1 MTLKSQVTKARTD
14 QRDCTKRKNFCL
26 SRETMNRVKR
36 RLREWEKII
45 ENFIPEKGS
54 ISRIYKELL
63 HPNSKKRKNLI
74 KNKQRTWIDLSPK
87 KIHWWPTPHGKMFN
101 TANHQ
106 GNAYQRHRWDNH
118 FMPIRIAPIKNR
130 TSVSKGAT
138 DTGTLVHSWW
148 EYKML

>member
-1 MTLKSQVTKARTD
+1 MKRFRPTLGLYVPSGLSFYPHVNPYWERKAQLPENKAKV

-74 KNKQRTWIDLSPK
+74 KNKQRT
-87 KIHWWPTPHGKMFN
+87 
-101 TANHQ
+101 
-106 GNAYQRHRWDNH
+106 
-118 FMPIRIAPIKNR
+118 
-130 TSVSKGAT
+130 
-138 DTGTLVHSWW
+138 
-148 EYKML
+148 